1 MPPATSS
8 RPPVTIEQ
16 PVINSIPPELAARFD
31 PVFLEYYNRYN
42 AGRLASHQV
51 PIEDYRRDPLRYTI
65 AYGREIVDPGHL
77 VITEEKCPVEG
88 GEIAVRI
95 FQPPPQNDQEPPRPV
110 YINFHGG
117 GWVFGN
123 LTNDEDFCKRLALE
137 VGCVAFDVDYRLAPE
152 FKFPIPVDDCW
163 RALKWV
169 RDEKA
174 AQFNLDLGKVAIGGA
189 SAGGHLAAVVA
200 HMCRDEG
207 IPLVLQLL
215 GVPVCD
221 LHVFTPTGELRADCP
236 YESQH
241 EMRHTQ
247 PLSVERMSYFHR
259 HFLGQPR
266 PAELEND
273 WKVSPMKSPNFSDLA
288 PALILSAEMDP
299 LRDEGRVYAQK
310 MNDAGSKAEVILVKG
325 VPHNFMALDGILE
338 GGRLYNRE
346 SIRALREAFGQN

>member
-1 MPPATSS
+1 M
-8 RPPVTIEQ
+8 
-16 PVINSIPPELAARFD
+16 
-31 PVFLEYYNRYN
+31 
-42 AGRLASHQV
+42 
-51 PIEDYRRDPLRYTI
+51 
-65 AYGREIVDPGHL
+65 
-77 VITEEKCPVEG
+77 
-88 GEIAVRI
+88 
-95 FQPPPQNDQEPPRPV
+95 
-110 YINFHGG
+110 
-117 GWVFGN
+117 
-123 LTNDEDFCKRLALE
+123 
-137 VGCVAFDVDYRLAPE
+137 
-152 FKFPIPVDDCW
+152 
-163 RALKWV
+163 

-266 PAELEND
+266 PAELENVGSD
-273 WKVSPMKSPNFSDLA
+273 AYVKPYFYFEFSRLFPSLLLLRLLKSSP
-288 PALILSAEMDP
+288 
-299 LRDEGRVYAQK
+299 V
-310 MNDAGSKAEVILVKG
+310 VK
-325 VPHNFMALDGILE
+325 H
-338 GGRLYNRE
+338 
-346 SIRALREAFGQN
+346 

>member
-1 MPPATSS
+1 M
-8 RPPVTIEQ
+8 EQ
-16 PVINSIPPELAARFD
+16 PTLNCIPPELASRFD

-42 AGRLASHQV
+42 AGRIASHQV
-51 PIEDYRRDPLRYTI
+51 PIEDFRRDPQRYTI
-65 AYGREIVDPGHL
+65 AYGREVVDPGDL
-77 VITEEKCPVEG
+77 VITEEQCPVQG
-88 GEIAVRI
+88 GNIAVRT
-95 FQPPPQNDQEPPRPV
+95 FRPPPQDNEPPRPV

-117 GWVFGN
+117 GWVFGD
-123 LTNDEDFCKRLALE
+123 LKNDEDFCKRLAHE
-137 VGCVAFDVDYRLAPE
+137 TGCVAFDVDYRLAPE

-163 RALKWV
+163 AALKWI

-174 AQFNLDLGKVAIGGA
+174 SQFNLDLSRVAIGGA

-221 LHVFTPTGELRADCP
+221 LHVFTPTGELKADCP
-236 YESQH
+236 YESQR
-241 EMRHTQ
+241 EMRYTQ
-247 PLSVERMSYFHR
+247 PLCVERMSYFHR
-259 HFLGQPR
+259 HFLGNPR
-266 PAELEND
+266 PAELDNS
-273 WKVSPMKSPNFSDLA
+273 WKVSPMKAPSFSGLA

-310 MNDAGSKAEVILVKG
+310 MNNAGSKAEVILVKG

-338 GGRLYNRE
+338 GGQLYNRE
-346 SIRALREAFGQN
+346 SIRALREAFGQT